1 MNRNRNNGMIFLALL
16 VCTAGCNSAPDD
28 SLIQGSWELS
38 QMATSGEYRP
48 QDKLPSDAILVFED
62 NKYIMKQEGKVRNE
76 WTFTLDTS
84 TNPKQLLVNRG
95 MSGGKERFSYLIYK
109 IEGNTLT
116 TKSGSREF
124 PTDFATETDRGCYL
138 TVYKRSG
145 S

>member
-1 MNRNRNNGMIFLALL
+1 MNRNRCNGMIFLALL
-16 VCTAGCNSAPDD
+16 ACAAGCNSAPDE
-28 SLIQGSWELS
+28 SLIQGSWNIS
-38 QMATSGEYRP
+38 QMATNGEYLPPEKTNTDWILIFEGNEYIRK
-48 QDKLPSDAILVFED
+48 QKDKV
-62 NKYIMKQEGKVRNE
+62 QNE

-95 MSGGKERFSYLIYK
+95 MFEGKERFSYLIYK

-116 TKSGSREF
+116 TKSGSRSF
-124 PTDFATETDRGCYL
+124 PADFTTETDRGCYL